1 MRHALTVGALGLIA
15 GCGTHTATRV
25 VHRKATTPPA
35 AEFLL
40 GAGDSTFWVKTG
52 RDGVHVRGAPLTL
65 ARYGGR
71 FYEIYVADD
80 DRSYSNAVFVGQ
92 RIYRRDLIKG
102 DSVAVFEDTMV
113 GREAARYAVRHPDD
127 SPLEPDEDAADD
139 PASTVTGEV
148 DILDLHGPFL
158 SFQYRGALKGEAGSG
173 ETVRHGVLDL
183 RSIGAPK
190 SAASL
195 RPVLGVPGAER
206 MIAAGQRRFGAVKD
220 SARAIGE
227 AGDESER
234 RGSRALTGG
243 AFSFDPLSFTLGD
256 RDRGLAVTF
265 IVPGHGATGT
275 GRYLSLGSIPV
286 AGSLP
291 AWWREVRPTLPNADS
306 TAVVWRHGKID
317 IVARYDTIGND
328 VQLALRDSARHE
340 WPVAHVPSPA
350 HRVFWLDAASDLVV
364 DADTRRALVRAF
376 DESALYSDDARSVRF
391 EGRPCE
397 HSAARFAAATL
408 HSRPP
413 RGSRRVAPRVAPP
426 SRRMA
431 PNRVAPPSHH
441 VEPPR
446 ARHAPKAPP
455 TASRRTNR

>member
-1 MRHALTVGALGLIA
+1 MRHALTVGTLGLIV
-15 GCGTHTATRV
+15 GCSTHSATRV

-102 DSVAVFEDTMV
+102 DSVAVFEDTTV
-113 GREAARYAVRHPDD
+113 GRAAARYAVRHPDD

-158 SFQYRGALKGEAGSG
+158 SFQYHGALKGEAGTG

-183 RSIGAPK
+183 RSVGVPK

-195 RPVLGVPGAER
+195 RSVLGVPGAER
-206 MIAAGQRRFGAVKD
+206 MIAAGQRRFGAAKD

-256 RDRGLAVTF
+256 HDRALAVTF
-265 IVPGHGATGT
+265 IVPGHGATGS
-275 GRYLSLGSIPV
+275 GRYLSLGSIQA
-286 AGSLP
+286 AGQLP

-317 IVARYDTIGND
+317 VIARYDTSEDD
-328 VQLALRDSARHE
+328 VQLALRDSTRHE
-340 WPVAHVPSPA
+340 WPVARVPSPA
-350 HRVFWLDAASDLVV
+350 HRVFWLDTSADAVS

-376 DESALYSDDARSVRF
+376 DESALYSDDARSVRL
-391 EGRPCE
+391 GGHPHE
-397 HSAARFAAATL
+397 HGAARFVAATVNG
-408 HSRPP
+408 RPP
-413 RGSRRVAPRVAPP
+413 RGSRRAAPRVAPP
-426 SRRMA
+426 PAQHVGPRSRRA
-431 PNRVAPPSHH
+431 PAPAHH
-441 VEPPR
+441 E
-446 ARHAPKAPP
+446 H
-455 TASRRTNR
+455 

>member
-1 MRHALTVGALGLIA
+1 MRHALTVGTLGLIV
-15 GCGTHTATRV
+15 GCGTHSATRV

-52 RDGVHVRGAPLTL
+52 QDGVHVRGAPLTL

-102 DSVAVFEDTMV
+102 DSVAVFEDTTV
-113 GREAARYAVRHPDD
+113 GRAAARYAVRHPDD

-148 DILDLHGPFL
+148 DVLDLHGPFL
-158 SFQYRGALKGEAGSG
+158 SFQYHGALKGEAGTG

-183 RSIGAPK
+183 RSVGAPK

-195 RPVLGVPGAER
+195 RSVLGVPGAER
-206 MIAAGQRRFGAVKD
+206 MIAAGQRRFGAAKD

-256 RDRGLAVTF
+256 HDRALAVTF
-265 IVPGHGATGT
+265 IVPGHGATGS
-275 GRYLSLGSIPV
+275 GRYLSIGSIPV
-286 AGSLP
+286 AGPLP

-306 TAVVWRHGKID
+306 TAVVWKHGKID
-317 IVARYDTIGND
+317 IVARYDTIEDD
-328 VQLALRDSARHE
+328 VQLALRDSTRHE
-340 WPVAHVPSPA
+340 WPVARVPSPA
-350 HRVFWLDAASDLVV
+350 HRVFWLDTPADT
-364 DADTRRALVRAF
+364 DTRRALVRAF

-391 EGRPCE
+391 DGRLHE
-397 HSAARFAAATL
+397 HGAARFAAVIE
-408 HSRPP
+408 RPP
-413 RGSRRVAPRVAPP
+413 RGFRRVVPP
-426 SRRMA
+426 SRVVPRSRRFTPGKPA
-431 PNRVAPPSHH
+431 KPPAHH

-446 ARHAPKAPP
+446 EGRAPKAPS
-455 TASRRTNR
+455 TSSGRTNR